1 VVNRHR
7 VEVVFAFFLFA
18 LTDESHGIGAMSRR
32 HLSTT
37 FTELLHVH
45 GAVGIS
51 FASFGSSFQGL
62 VFFPGHAFVLTA
74 PIDGLSSG
82 FALVMFP

>member
-18 LTDESHGIGAMSRR
+18 LTDESHGIGA
-32 HLSTT
+32 
-37 FTELLHVH
+37 
-45 GAVGIS
+45 VGIS
-51 FASFGSSFQGL
+51 FASFGSSFHSFQGL